1 MLSNIFWAMRSLCF
15 DFFSLFFASVCASHN
30 INGVSVRNDVHT
42 TLWRRK
48 TWHVAIWQHEREAA
62 SHGRRREFQL
72 LVCGVD
78 LQMQIIVRVR
88 TRLQCPESLF
98 FKKKYIDAYPA
109 AHRL

>member
-62 SHGRRREFQL
+62 ITRAPQRIPAFGLRRGSADANNCKSTYAIAMSR
-72 LVCGVD
+72 
-78 LQMQIIVRVR
+78 IIIF
-88 TRLQCPESLF
+88 L
-98 FKKKYIDAYPA
+98 KKIY
-109 AHRL
+109 